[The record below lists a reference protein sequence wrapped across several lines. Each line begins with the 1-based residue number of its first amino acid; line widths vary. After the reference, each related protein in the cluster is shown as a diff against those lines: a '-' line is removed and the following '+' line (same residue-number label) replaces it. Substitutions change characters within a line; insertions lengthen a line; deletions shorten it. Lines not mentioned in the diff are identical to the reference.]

1 MEKVKSFKFGGVFSI
16 IKACLLGIIV
26 TLMGVVLLAVVLK
39 FTDLSSDVINYVN
52 SAIKILALFIMVMYI
67 KNREGGLLVKSIFG
81 GVLYALLS
89 FVIFSILNGSFAFNL
104 GVVYDVLFAV
114 IVSIIASV
122 VVKVTQRA

>member
-26 TLMGVVLLAVVLK
+26 TLVGVVLLAVVLK

-52 SAIKILALFIMVMYI
+52 SAIKILAIFIMVMYI
-67 KNREGGLLVKSIFG
+67 KNREDGLLVKSIFG

-122 VVKVTQRA
+122 VVKVTQRV